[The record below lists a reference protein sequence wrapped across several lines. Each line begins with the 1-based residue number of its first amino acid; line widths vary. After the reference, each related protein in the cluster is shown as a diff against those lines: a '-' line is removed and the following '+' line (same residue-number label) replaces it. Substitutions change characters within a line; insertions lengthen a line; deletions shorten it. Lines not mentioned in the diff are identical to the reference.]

1 MAVAVVW
8 PPWAETRSCASYA
21 TVSSLPV
28 IAIVAVVPSM
38 TGGLLWWSARE
49 KSAFTP
55 AAGPVRR
62 TTSTLSGWLTKY
74 SRRNASAP
82 IV

>member
-1 MAVAVVW
+1 
-8 PPWAETRSCASYA
+8 
-21 TVSSLPV
+21 LPV

-38 TGGLLWWSARE
+38 TGVLLWRSARAM
-49 KSAFTP
+49 SAFTP
-55 AAGPVRR
+55 PAGPVRR
-62 TTSTLSGWLTKY
+62 TTITLSGWLTKY